1 VTEKFTHWW
10 KATRSGSTAGNCVEV
25 AFAADATVG
34 VRDSKAGNA
43 GPVLEV
49 PFADWAAFVRSVRGG
64 AFDLA

>member
-1 VTEKFTHWW
+1 VTEKFTEWR

-34 VRDSKAGNA
+34 LRDSKAGRA
-43 GPVLEV
+43 GPILEF
-49 PFADWAAFVRSVRGG
+49 PFADWATFVRLVQGG